1 MEVRGEAM
9 IGAHIGFRTLA
20 ALALTIG
27 LAAPST
33 MQAQFAGP
41 AIPASPDT
49 NQPHAATTDTA
60 ILMPGQRDPVI
71 YAGDLLKVL
80 VFGTQEFAPAVR
92 VSVDGNVQLPLIGL
106 VPIAGLT
113 VNRAEDLI
121 AQRLSSAGMFV
132 NPQVSIQVTEASLQ
146 FATVAGEMHG
156 IIPISG
162 SRHLL
167 DVLAA
172 AGSMPITASHVV
184 TVLRAGAEK
193 PIVVDL
199 GTDPTKSA
207 QSDIAILPGDKIIV
221 SRVGVVY
228 VLGAFKNQGAI
239 PLQQNSPLTL
249 MQATALSGGAG
260 YEGDFKDLRI
270 VRTKGLDRTVV
281 TVDIQKVLRG
291 RSPDPV
297 LEADDIVFLPSS
309 PMKAAIKSG
318 GINTI
323 TGILSVLIIALETK
337 TF

>member
-1 MEVRGEAM
+1 MRGASM
-9 IGAHIGFRTLA
+9 IGSDLRFRTLA
-20 ALALTIG
+20 GVLFAISLG
-27 LAAPST
+27 LASPGSAR
-33 MQAQFAGP
+33 AQFSGP

-49 NQPHAATTDTA
+49 NQPHPATTDTA

-71 YAGDLLKVL
+71 YAGDLLVVR
-80 VFGTQEFAPAVR
+80 VFGTAEFAPPVR

-132 NPQVSIQVTEASLQ
+132 NPQVTVQVTEASVQ

-172 AGSMPITASHVV
+172 AGSMPTTASHVI
-184 TVLRAGAEK
+184 TVIRPGLDK

-207 QSDIAILPGDKIIV
+207 QNDITILPGDKVLV

-228 VLGAFKNQGAI
+228 ILGAFKTQGAI

-249 MQATALSGGAG
+249 MQATALSGGSG
-260 YEGDFKDLRI
+260 FEGRYKDLRI
-270 VRTKGLDRTVV
+270 VRTQGLTRTVV
-281 TVDIQKVLRG
+281 KIDIKKVLDG
-291 RSPDPV
+291 TAPDPV
-297 LEADDIVFLPSS
+297 LQADDIVFLPSDAL
-309 PMKAAIKSG
+309 KAAIKSG
-318 GINTI
+318 GIGTLF
-323 TGILSVLIIALETK
+323 GIASLVAV
-337 TF
+337 FAYR